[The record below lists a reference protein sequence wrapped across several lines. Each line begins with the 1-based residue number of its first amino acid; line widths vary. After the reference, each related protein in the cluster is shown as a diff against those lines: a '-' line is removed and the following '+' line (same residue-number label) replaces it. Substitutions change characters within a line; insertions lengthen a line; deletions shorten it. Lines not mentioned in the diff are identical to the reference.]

1 MYICIVK
8 ISLLISFL
16 ILLVIS
22 QSCKKQR
29 EKNIQVS
36 KDYALYQTDLST
48 ILPLIIHCTKNKS
61 YFNQVLENQE
71 DTLNTCASFSLVNGD
86 TADISNGIIE
96 FNIIFDNCLDKDGF
110 TKNGEIVAKLFN
122 YSESTG
128 GNVLLTFSDFMIG
141 ESKLKGSISITRL
154 SNNNYRIATSNFS
167 ITKEGK
173 KIVYDAF
180 LNYIISPNSD
190 ADDLFDNHI
199 TVSDSDAFINR
210 SGDEYQILNKELFRS
225 MNCSYFS
232 KGKIEIVDEKN
243 TTQVLDFGN
252 GSCDGVATVTYDE
265 DIFTFT
271 IK

>member
-1 MYICIVK
+1 MK
-8 ISLLISFL
+8 ISLFISFL

-48 ILPLIIHCTKNKS
+48 ILPLVIHCTKNKS
-61 YFNQVLENQE
+61 YFNQVIENQE
-71 DTLNTCASFSLVNGD
+71 DTLNTFASFSLVSGD
-86 TADISNGIIE
+86 TADISNGAIE
-96 FNIIFDNCLDKDGF
+96 FNIIFDNCLDKDNY
-110 TKNGEIVAKLFN
+110 TKDGEIVAKLFN

-128 GNVLLTFSDFMIG
+128 GNVLLTFSDFLIG

-154 SNNNYRIATSNFS
+154 SINNYIIATSNFS
-167 ITKEGK
+167 ITKDGD

-190 ADDLFDNHI
+190 ADDLFDNHL
-199 TVSDSDAFINR
+199 TVSDSDAYINR
-210 SGDEYQILNKELFRS
+210 SGDEYQILNKELYRS
-225 MNCSYFS
+225 MSCGYFS
-232 KGKIEIVDEKN
+232 QGKIEIVDKKN

-252 GSCDGVATVTYDE
+252 SNCDGVAKVTYDE